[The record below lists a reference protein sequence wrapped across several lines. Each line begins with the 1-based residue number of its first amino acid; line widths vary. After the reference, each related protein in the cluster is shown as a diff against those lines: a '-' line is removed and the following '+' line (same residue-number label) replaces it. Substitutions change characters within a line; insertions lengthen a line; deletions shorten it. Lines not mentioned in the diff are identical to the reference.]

1 MKPLVSIIMGSTS
14 DLPVMEKACKWL
26 NDNQIPFEVN
36 ALSAH
41 RTPDAV
47 ESFAKGAK
55 ERGVKVIIAAAG
67 MAAALPGVI
76 AASTPLPVIGVP
88 IKGMLDG
95 LDAMLSIIQMPPG
108 IPVATVGVNAAQ
120 NAAILAADSLLIHLY
135 RLCQG
140 WTSHELGR
148 KERRLVP
155 YIISIVCYFACFFWM
170 EYRNTPRV
178 ISIIVVVA
186 LTIQMVCALINIWWK
201 ISTHTAAI
209 GGVAGGLVSYSIAFS
224 FNPLWWL
231 CFVLILAGA
240 VGTARMILRQHSLS
254 QVVTGFLV
262 GAACAILVI

>member
-1 MKPLVSIIMGSTS
+1 MKEKNIIFTARIMSMIFTPFYLPIVGLIALFIFSYMSLLPMMYKLV
-14 DLPVMEKACKWL
+14 
-26 NDNQIPFEVN
+26 
-36 ALSAH
+36 
-41 RTPDAV
+41 
-47 ESFAKGAK
+47 
-55 ERGVKVIIAAAG
+55 
-67 MAAALPGVI
+67 
-76 AASTPLPVIGVP
+76 
-88 IKGMLDG
+88 ML
-95 LDAMLSIIQMPPG
+95 AMVYLLTV
-108 IPVATVGVNAAQ
+108 VAP
-120 NAAILAADSLLIHLY
+120 SLLIHLY

-254 QVVTGFLV
+254 QVVGGVLV

>member
-1 MKPLVSIIMGSTS
+1 MKEKNIIFTARIMSMIFTPFYLPIVGLIALFIFSYMSLLPMMYKLV
-14 DLPVMEKACKWL
+14 
-26 NDNQIPFEVN
+26 
-36 ALSAH
+36 
-41 RTPDAV
+41 
-47 ESFAKGAK
+47 
-55 ERGVKVIIAAAG
+55 
-67 MAAALPGVI
+67 
-76 AASTPLPVIGVP
+76 
-88 IKGMLDG
+88 MLAIVY
-95 LDAMLSIIQMPPG
+95 LLTV
-108 IPVATVGVNAAQ
+108 VAP
-120 NAAILAADSLLIHLY
+120 SLLIHLY

-254 QVVTGFLV
+254 QVVGGFLV

>member
-1 MKPLVSIIMGSTS
+1 MKEKNIIFTARIMSMIFTPFYLPIVGLIALFIFSYMSLLPMMYKLV
-14 DLPVMEKACKWL
+14 
-26 NDNQIPFEVN
+26 
-36 ALSAH
+36 
-41 RTPDAV
+41 
-47 ESFAKGAK
+47 
-55 ERGVKVIIAAAG
+55 
-67 MAAALPGVI
+67 
-76 AASTPLPVIGVP
+76 
-88 IKGMLDG
+88 ML
-95 LDAMLSIIQMPPG
+95 AMVYLLTV
-108 IPVATVGVNAAQ
+108 VAP
-120 NAAILAADSLLIHLY
+120 SLLIHLY

-240 VGTARMILRQHSLS
+240 VGTARIILRQHSLS
-254 QVVTGFLV
+254 QVVGGFLI

>member
-1 MKPLVSIIMGSTS
+1 MKEKNIIFTARLMSMIFTPFYLPIVGLIALFIFSYMSLLPMMYKLV
-14 DLPVMEKACKWL
+14 
-26 NDNQIPFEVN
+26 
-36 ALSAH
+36 
-41 RTPDAV
+41 
-47 ESFAKGAK
+47 
-55 ERGVKVIIAAAG
+55 
-67 MAAALPGVI
+67 
-76 AASTPLPVIGVP
+76 
-88 IKGMLDG
+88 ML
-95 LDAMLSIIQMPPG
+95 AMVYLLTV
-108 IPVATVGVNAAQ
+108 VAP
-120 NAAILAADSLLIHLY
+120 SLLIHLY

-178 ISIIVVVA
+178 ISTIVVVA
-186 LTIQMVCALINIWWK
+186 LTIQMVCALINVWWK

>member
-1 MKPLVSIIMGSTS
+1 MKEKNIIFTARIMSMIFTPFYLPIVGLIALFIFSYMSLLPMMYKLVMLAMVYLLT
-14 DLPVMEKACKWL
+14 VMA
-26 NDNQIPFEVN
+26 P
-36 ALSAH
+36 
-41 RTPDAV
+41 
-47 ESFAKGAK
+47 
-55 ERGVKVIIAAAG
+55 
-67 MAAALPGVI
+67 
-76 AASTPLPVIGVP
+76 
-88 IKGMLDG
+88 
-95 LDAMLSIIQMPPG
+95 
-108 IPVATVGVNAAQ
+108 
-120 NAAILAADSLLIHLY
+120 SLLIHLY

-262 GAACAILVI
+262 GVACAILVI

>member
-1 MKPLVSIIMGSTS
+1 MKEKNIIFTARIMSMIFTPFYLPIVGLIALFIFSYMSLLPMMYKLV
-14 DLPVMEKACKWL
+14 
-26 NDNQIPFEVN
+26 
-36 ALSAH
+36 
-41 RTPDAV
+41 
-47 ESFAKGAK
+47 
-55 ERGVKVIIAAAG
+55 
-67 MAAALPGVI
+67 
-76 AASTPLPVIGVP
+76 
-88 IKGMLDG
+88 ML
-95 LDAMLSIIQMPPG
+95 AMVYLLTV
-108 IPVATVGVNAAQ
+108 VAP
-120 NAAILAADSLLIHLY
+120 SLLIHLY

-148 KERRLVP
+148 KELRLVP

-186 LTIQMVCALINIWWK
+186 LTIQMICALINIWWK

-254 QVVTGFLV
+254 QVVGGFLI

>member
-1 MKPLVSIIMGSTS
+1 MKEKNIIFTARIMSMIFTPFYLPIVGLIALFIFSYMSLLPMIYKLVMLAMVYLLT
-14 DLPVMEKACKWL
+14 VMA
-26 NDNQIPFEVN
+26 P
-36 ALSAH
+36 
-41 RTPDAV
+41 
-47 ESFAKGAK
+47 
-55 ERGVKVIIAAAG
+55 
-67 MAAALPGVI
+67 
-76 AASTPLPVIGVP
+76 
-88 IKGMLDG
+88 
-95 LDAMLSIIQMPPG
+95 
-108 IPVATVGVNAAQ
+108 
-120 NAAILAADSLLIHLY
+120 SLLIHLY

>member
-1 MKPLVSIIMGSTS
+1 MKEKNIIFTARIMSMIFTPFYLPIVGLIALFIFSYMSLLPMMYKLVM
-14 DLPVMEKACKWL
+14 LAMVYL
-26 NDNQIPFEVN
+26 
-36 ALSAH
+36 
-41 RTPDAV
+41 RTV
-47 ESFAKGAK
+47 
-55 ERGVKVIIAAAG
+55 
-67 MAAALPGVI
+67 
-76 AASTPLPVIGVP
+76 
-88 IKGMLDG
+88 
-95 LDAMLSIIQMPPG
+95 
-108 IPVATVGVNAAQ
+108 VAP
-120 NAAILAADSLLIHLY
+120 SLLIHLY

>member
-1 MKPLVSIIMGSTS
+1 MKEKNIIFTARIMSMIFTPFYLPIVGLIALFIFSYMSLLPMMYKLV
-14 DLPVMEKACKWL
+14 
-26 NDNQIPFEVN
+26 
-36 ALSAH
+36 
-41 RTPDAV
+41 
-47 ESFAKGAK
+47 
-55 ERGVKVIIAAAG
+55 
-67 MAAALPGVI
+67 
-76 AASTPLPVIGVP
+76 
-88 IKGMLDG
+88 ML
-95 LDAMLSIIQMPPG
+95 AMVYLLTV
-108 IPVATVGVNAAQ
+108 VAP
-120 NAAILAADSLLIHLY
+120 SLLIHLY

-231 CFVLILAGA
+231 CLVLVLAGA
-240 VGTARMILRQHSLS
+240 VGTARMILRQHTLS
-254 QVVTGFLV
+254 QVVMGFLV
-262 GAACAILVI
+262 GIICAIIII

>member
-1 MKPLVSIIMGSTS
+1 MKEKNIIFTARIMSMIFTPFYLPIVGLIALFIFSYMSLLPMIYKLVMLAMVYLLT
-14 DLPVMEKACKWL
+14 VMA
-26 NDNQIPFEVN
+26 P
-36 ALSAH
+36 
-41 RTPDAV
+41 
-47 ESFAKGAK
+47 
-55 ERGVKVIIAAAG
+55 
-67 MAAALPGVI
+67 
-76 AASTPLPVIGVP
+76 
-88 IKGMLDG
+88 
-95 LDAMLSIIQMPPG
+95 
-108 IPVATVGVNAAQ
+108 
-120 NAAILAADSLLIHLY
+120 SLLIHLY

-262 GAACAILVI
+262 GVACAILVI

>member
-1 MKPLVSIIMGSTS
+1 MKEKNIIFTARIMSMIFTPFY
-14 DLPVMEKACKWL
+14 LPIVGL
-26 NDNQIPFEVN
+26 I
-36 ALSAH
+36 ALFIFSY
-41 RTPDAV
+41 
-47 ESFAKGAK
+47 
-55 ERGVKVIIAAAG
+55 
-67 MAAALPGVI
+67 M
-76 AASTPLPVIGVP
+76 
-88 IKGMLDG
+88 
-95 LDAMLSIIQMPPG
+95 
-108 IPVATVGVNAAQ
+108 
-120 NAAILAADSLLIHLY
+120 SLLPMMYKLVMLAMVYLLTVVAPSLFIHLY

>member
-1 MKPLVSIIMGSTS
+1 MKEKNIIFTARIMSMIFTPFYLPIVGLIALFIFSYMSLLPMMYKLV
-14 DLPVMEKACKWL
+14 
-26 NDNQIPFEVN
+26 
-36 ALSAH
+36 
-41 RTPDAV
+41 
-47 ESFAKGAK
+47 
-55 ERGVKVIIAAAG
+55 
-67 MAAALPGVI
+67 
-76 AASTPLPVIGVP
+76 
-88 IKGMLDG
+88 
-95 LDAMLSIIQMPPG
+95 
-108 IPVATVGVNAAQ
+108 
-120 NAAILAADSLLIHLY
+120 ILAMVYLLTVVAPSLLIHLY

-209 GGVAGGLVSYSIAFS
+209 GGVAGGLISYSIAFS

-254 QVVTGFLV
+254 QVVGGFLI

>member
-1 MKPLVSIIMGSTS
+1 MKEKNIIFTARIMSMIFTPFYLPIVGLIALFIFSYMSLLPMMYKLV
-14 DLPVMEKACKWL
+14 
-26 NDNQIPFEVN
+26 
-36 ALSAH
+36 
-41 RTPDAV
+41 
-47 ESFAKGAK
+47 
-55 ERGVKVIIAAAG
+55 
-67 MAAALPGVI
+67 
-76 AASTPLPVIGVP
+76 
-88 IKGMLDG
+88 ML
-95 LDAMLSIIQMPPG
+95 AMVYLLTV
-108 IPVATVGVNAAQ
+108 VAP
-120 NAAILAADSLLIHLY
+120 SLLIHLY

-209 GGVAGGLVSYSIAFS
+209 GGVAGGVGSHFIPFS
-224 FNPLWWL
+224 FNPPWWL

>member
-1 MKPLVSIIMGSTS
+1 MKEKNIIFTARLMSMIFTPFYLPIVGLIALFIFSYMSLLPMMYKLV
-14 DLPVMEKACKWL
+14 
-26 NDNQIPFEVN
+26 
-36 ALSAH
+36 
-41 RTPDAV
+41 
-47 ESFAKGAK
+47 
-55 ERGVKVIIAAAG
+55 
-67 MAAALPGVI
+67 
-76 AASTPLPVIGVP
+76 
-88 IKGMLDG
+88 ML
-95 LDAMLSIIQMPPG
+95 AMVYLLTV
-108 IPVATVGVNAAQ
+108 VAP
-120 NAAILAADSLLIHLY
+120 SLLIHLY

-209 GGVAGGLVSYSIAFS
+209 GGVAGGLISYSIAFS

-254 QVVTGFLV
+254 QVVGGFLV

>member
-1 MKPLVSIIMGSTS
+1 MKEKNIIFTARIMSMIFTPFYLPIVGLIALFIFSYMSLLPMMYKLV
-14 DLPVMEKACKWL
+14 
-26 NDNQIPFEVN
+26 
-36 ALSAH
+36 
-41 RTPDAV
+41 
-47 ESFAKGAK
+47 
-55 ERGVKVIIAAAG
+55 
-67 MAAALPGVI
+67 
-76 AASTPLPVIGVP
+76 
-88 IKGMLDG
+88 ML
-95 LDAMLSIIQMPPG
+95 AMVYLLTV
-108 IPVATVGVNAAQ
+108 VAP
-120 NAAILAADSLLIHLY
+120 SLLIHLY

-155 YIISIVCYFACFFWM
+155 YIISIVCYFGCFFLM

-178 ISIIVVVA
+178 ISIILVA
-186 LTIQMVCALINIWWK
+186 ALIIQMVCAFINIWWK

>member
-1 MKPLVSIIMGSTS
+1 MKEKNIIFTARLMSMIFTPFYLPIVGLIALFIFSYMSLLPMMYKLV
-14 DLPVMEKACKWL
+14 
-26 NDNQIPFEVN
+26 
-36 ALSAH
+36 
-41 RTPDAV
+41 
-47 ESFAKGAK
+47 
-55 ERGVKVIIAAAG
+55 
-67 MAAALPGVI
+67 
-76 AASTPLPVIGVP
+76 
-88 IKGMLDG
+88 ML
-95 LDAMLSIIQMPPG
+95 AMVYLLTV
-108 IPVATVGVNAAQ
+108 VAP
-120 NAAILAADSLLIHLY
+120 SLLIHLY

-240 VGTARMILRQHSLS
+240 VGTARMILRLHSLS

>member
-1 MKPLVSIIMGSTS
+1 MKEKNIIFTARIMSMIFTPFYLPIVGLIALFIFSYMSLLPMMYKLV
-14 DLPVMEKACKWL
+14 
-26 NDNQIPFEVN
+26 
-36 ALSAH
+36 
-41 RTPDAV
+41 
-47 ESFAKGAK
+47 
-55 ERGVKVIIAAAG
+55 
-67 MAAALPGVI
+67 
-76 AASTPLPVIGVP
+76 
-88 IKGMLDG
+88 MLTMVY
-95 LDAMLSIIQMPPG
+95 LLTV
-108 IPVATVGVNAAQ
+108 VAP
-120 NAAILAADSLLIHLY
+120 SLLIHLY

-209 GGVAGGLVSYSIAFS
+209 GGVAGGLISYSIAFS

-254 QVVTGFLV
+254 QVIGGFLV

>member
-1 MKPLVSIIMGSTS
+1 MKEKNIIFTARIMSMIFTPFYLPIVGLIALFIFSYMSLLPMIYKLV
-14 DLPVMEKACKWL
+14 
-26 NDNQIPFEVN
+26 
-36 ALSAH
+36 
-41 RTPDAV
+41 
-47 ESFAKGAK
+47 
-55 ERGVKVIIAAAG
+55 
-67 MAAALPGVI
+67 
-76 AASTPLPVIGVP
+76 
-88 IKGMLDG
+88 
-95 LDAMLSIIQMPPG
+95 
-108 IPVATVGVNAAQ
+108 
-120 NAAILAADSLLIHLY
+120 ILAMVYLLTVVAPSLLIHLY

>member
-1 MKPLVSIIMGSTS
+1 MKEKNIIFTARLMSMIFTPFYLPIVGLIALFIFSYMSLLPMTYKLV
-14 DLPVMEKACKWL
+14 
-26 NDNQIPFEVN
+26 
-36 ALSAH
+36 
-41 RTPDAV
+41 
-47 ESFAKGAK
+47 
-55 ERGVKVIIAAAG
+55 
-67 MAAALPGVI
+67 
-76 AASTPLPVIGVP
+76 
-88 IKGMLDG
+88 ML
-95 LDAMLSIIQMPPG
+95 AMVYLLTV
-108 IPVATVGVNAAQ
+108 VAP
-120 NAAILAADSLLIHLY
+120 SLLIHLY

-254 QVVTGFLV
+254 QVVTGVLV

>member
-1 MKPLVSIIMGSTS
+1 MKEKNIIFTARIMSMIFTPFYLPIVGLIALFIFSYMSLLPMMYKLV
-14 DLPVMEKACKWL
+14 
-26 NDNQIPFEVN
+26 
-36 ALSAH
+36 
-41 RTPDAV
+41 
-47 ESFAKGAK
+47 
-55 ERGVKVIIAAAG
+55 
-67 MAAALPGVI
+67 
-76 AASTPLPVIGVP
+76 
-88 IKGMLDG
+88 ML
-95 LDAMLSIIQMPPG
+95 AMVYLLTV
-108 IPVATVGVNAAQ
+108 VAP
-120 NAAILAADSLLIHLY
+120 SLLIHLY

-186 LTIQMVCALINIWWK
+186 LTIQMVCALINVWWK

-209 GGVAGGLVSYSIAFS
+209 GGVAGGLISYSIAFS

-254 QVVTGFLV
+254 QVIGGFLI

>member
-1 MKPLVSIIMGSTS
+1 MKEKNIIFTARIMSMIFTPFYLPIVGLIALFIFSYMSLLPMMYKLV
-14 DLPVMEKACKWL
+14 
-26 NDNQIPFEVN
+26 
-36 ALSAH
+36 
-41 RTPDAV
+41 
-47 ESFAKGAK
+47 
-55 ERGVKVIIAAAG
+55 
-67 MAAALPGVI
+67 
-76 AASTPLPVIGVP
+76 
-88 IKGMLDG
+88 ML
-95 LDAMLSIIQMPPG
+95 AMVYLLTV
-108 IPVATVGVNAAQ
+108 VAP
-120 NAAILAADSLLIHLY
+120 SLLIHLY

-254 QVVTGFLV
+254 QVVGGFLV
-262 GAACAILVI
+262 GAA

>member
-1 MKPLVSIIMGSTS
+1 MKEKNIIFTARIMSMIFTPFYLPIVGLIALFIFSYMSLLPMMYKLVMLAMVYLLT
-14 DLPVMEKACKWL
+14 VMA
-26 NDNQIPFEVN
+26 P
-36 ALSAH
+36 
-41 RTPDAV
+41 
-47 ESFAKGAK
+47 
-55 ERGVKVIIAAAG
+55 
-67 MAAALPGVI
+67 
-76 AASTPLPVIGVP
+76 
-88 IKGMLDG
+88 
-95 LDAMLSIIQMPPG
+95 
-108 IPVATVGVNAAQ
+108 
-120 NAAILAADSLLIHLY
+120 SLLIHLY

-254 QVVTGFLV
+254 QVVGGFLI

>member
-1 MKPLVSIIMGSTS
+1 MKEKNIIFTARLMSMIFTPFYLPIVGLIALFIFSYMSLLPMMYKLV
-14 DLPVMEKACKWL
+14 
-26 NDNQIPFEVN
+26 
-36 ALSAH
+36 
-41 RTPDAV
+41 
-47 ESFAKGAK
+47 
-55 ERGVKVIIAAAG
+55 
-67 MAAALPGVI
+67 
-76 AASTPLPVIGVP
+76 
-88 IKGMLDG
+88 ML
-95 LDAMLSIIQMPPG
+95 AMVYLLTV
-108 IPVATVGVNAAQ
+108 VAP
-120 NAAILAADSLLIHLY
+120 SLLIHLY

-231 CFVLILAGA
+231 CVVLILAGA

>member
-1 MKPLVSIIMGSTS
+1 MKEKNIIFTARIMSMIFTPFYLPIVGLIALFIFSYMSLLPMMYKLV
-14 DLPVMEKACKWL
+14 
-26 NDNQIPFEVN
+26 
-36 ALSAH
+36 
-41 RTPDAV
+41 
-47 ESFAKGAK
+47 
-55 ERGVKVIIAAAG
+55 
-67 MAAALPGVI
+67 
-76 AASTPLPVIGVP
+76 
-88 IKGMLDG
+88 ML
-95 LDAMLSIIQMPPG
+95 AMVYLLTV
-108 IPVATVGVNAAQ
+108 VAP
-120 NAAILAADSLLIHLY
+120 SLLIHLY

-209 GGVAGGLVSYSIAFS
+209 GGVAGGLVSYSIDFS

>member
-1 MKPLVSIIMGSTS
+1 MKEKNIIFTARIMSMIFTPFYLPIVGLIALFIFSYMSLLPMMYKLVMLAIVYLLT
-14 DLPVMEKACKWL
+14 VMA
-26 NDNQIPFEVN
+26 P
-36 ALSAH
+36 
-41 RTPDAV
+41 
-47 ESFAKGAK
+47 
-55 ERGVKVIIAAAG
+55 
-67 MAAALPGVI
+67 
-76 AASTPLPVIGVP
+76 
-88 IKGMLDG
+88 
-95 LDAMLSIIQMPPG
+95 
-108 IPVATVGVNAAQ
+108 
-120 NAAILAADSLLIHLY
+120 SLLIHLY

-254 QVVTGFLV
+254 QVVGGFLV

>member
-1 MKPLVSIIMGSTS
+1 MKEKNIIFTARIMSMIFTPFYLPIVGLIALFIFSYMSLLPMMYKLV
-14 DLPVMEKACKWL
+14 
-26 NDNQIPFEVN
+26 
-36 ALSAH
+36 
-41 RTPDAV
+41 
-47 ESFAKGAK
+47 
-55 ERGVKVIIAAAG
+55 
-67 MAAALPGVI
+67 
-76 AASTPLPVIGVP
+76 
-88 IKGMLDG
+88 ML
-95 LDAMLSIIQMPPG
+95 AMVYLLTV
-108 IPVATVGVNAAQ
+108 VAP
-120 NAAILAADSLLIHLY
+120 SLLIHLY

-262 GAACAILVI
+262 GAACATLVI

>member
-1 MKPLVSIIMGSTS
+1 MKEKNIIFTARIMSMIFTPFYLPIVGLIALFIFSYMSLLPMMYKLV
-14 DLPVMEKACKWL
+14 
-26 NDNQIPFEVN
+26 
-36 ALSAH
+36 
-41 RTPDAV
+41 
-47 ESFAKGAK
+47 
-55 ERGVKVIIAAAG
+55 
-67 MAAALPGVI
+67 
-76 AASTPLPVIGVP
+76 
-88 IKGMLDG
+88 ML
-95 LDAMLSIIQMPPG
+95 AMVYLLTV
-108 IPVATVGVNAAQ
+108 VAP
-120 NAAILAADSLLIHLY
+120 SLLIHLY

-254 QVVTGFLV
+254 QVVTCFLV
-262 GAACAILVI
+262 GAACPILVI

>member
-1 MKPLVSIIMGSTS
+1 MKEKNIIFTARLMSMIFTPFYLPIVGLIALFIFSYMSLLPMMYKLV
-14 DLPVMEKACKWL
+14 
-26 NDNQIPFEVN
+26 
-36 ALSAH
+36 
-41 RTPDAV
+41 
-47 ESFAKGAK
+47 
-55 ERGVKVIIAAAG
+55 
-67 MAAALPGVI
+67 
-76 AASTPLPVIGVP
+76 
-88 IKGMLDG
+88 ML
-95 LDAMLSIIQMPPG
+95 AMVYLLTV
-108 IPVATVGVNAAQ
+108 VAP
-120 NAAILAADSLLIHLY
+120 SLLIHLY

-262 GAACAILVI
+262 GAVCAILVI

>member
-1 MKPLVSIIMGSTS
+1 MKEKNIIFTARLMSMIFTPFYLPIVGLIALFIFSYMSLLPMMYKLV
-14 DLPVMEKACKWL
+14 
-26 NDNQIPFEVN
+26 
-36 ALSAH
+36 
-41 RTPDAV
+41 
-47 ESFAKGAK
+47 
-55 ERGVKVIIAAAG
+55 
-67 MAAALPGVI
+67 
-76 AASTPLPVIGVP
+76 
-88 IKGMLDG
+88 ML
-95 LDAMLSIIQMPPG
+95 AMVYLLTV
-108 IPVATVGVNAAQ
+108 VAP
-120 NAAILAADSLLIHLY
+120 SLLIHLY

-140 WTSHELGR
+140 WTSHELDR

-262 GAACAILVI
+262 GVACAILVI

>member
-1 MKPLVSIIMGSTS
+1 MKEKNIIFTARIMSMIFTPFYLPIVGLIALFIFSYMSLLPMMYKLVF
-14 DLPVMEKACKWL
+14 L
-26 NDNQIPFEVN
+26 
-36 ALSAH
+36 
-41 RTPDAV
+41 
-47 ESFAKGAK
+47 
-55 ERGVKVIIAAAG
+55 
-67 MAAALPGVI
+67 
-76 AASTPLPVIGVP
+76 
-88 IKGMLDG
+88 
-95 LDAMLSIIQMPPG
+95 AMVYLLTV
-108 IPVATVGVNAAQ
+108 VAP
-120 NAAILAADSLLIHLY
+120 SLLIHLY

-209 GGVAGGLVSYSIAFS
+209 GGVAGGLISYSIAFS

-254 QVVTGFLV
+254 QVIGGFLV

>member
-1 MKPLVSIIMGSTS
+1 MKEKNIIFTARLMSMIFTPFYLPIVGLIALFIFSYMSLLPMMYKLV
-14 DLPVMEKACKWL
+14 
-26 NDNQIPFEVN
+26 
-36 ALSAH
+36 
-41 RTPDAV
+41 
-47 ESFAKGAK
+47 
-55 ERGVKVIIAAAG
+55 
-67 MAAALPGVI
+67 
-76 AASTPLPVIGVP
+76 
-88 IKGMLDG
+88 MLARVY
-95 LDAMLSIIQMPPG
+95 LLTV
-108 IPVATVGVNAAQ
+108 VAP
-120 NAAILAADSLLIHLY
+120 SLLIHLY

-170 EYRNTPRV
+170 EFRNTPRV

>member
-1 MKPLVSIIMGSTS
+1 MKEKNIIFTARIMSMIFTPFYLPIVGLIALFIFSYMSLLPMMYKLV
-14 DLPVMEKACKWL
+14 
-26 NDNQIPFEVN
+26 
-36 ALSAH
+36 
-41 RTPDAV
+41 
-47 ESFAKGAK
+47 
-55 ERGVKVIIAAAG
+55 
-67 MAAALPGVI
+67 
-76 AASTPLPVIGVP
+76 
-88 IKGMLDG
+88 ML
-95 LDAMLSIIQMPPG
+95 AMVYLLTV
-108 IPVATVGVNAAQ
+108 VAP
-120 NAAILAADSLLIHLY
+120 SLLIHLY

-231 CFVLILAGA
+231 CVVLILAGA

>member
-1 MKPLVSIIMGSTS
+1 MKEKNIIFTARIMS
-14 DLPVMEKACKWL
+14 MIF
-26 NDNQIPFEVN
+26 IPFYLPIVGLI
-36 ALSAH
+36 ALFIFSYM
-41 RTPDAV
+41 
-47 ESFAKGAK
+47 SL
-55 ERGVKVIIAAAG
+55 
-67 MAAALPGVI
+67 LPMMYKLV
-76 AASTPLPVIGVP
+76 
-88 IKGMLDG
+88 ML
-95 LDAMLSIIQMPPG
+95 AMVYLLTV
-108 IPVATVGVNAAQ
+108 VAP
-120 NAAILAADSLLIHLY
+120 SLLIHLY

>member
-1 MKPLVSIIMGSTS
+1 MKEKNIIFTARIMSMIFTPFYLPIVGLIALFIFSYMSLLPMMYKLV
-14 DLPVMEKACKWL
+14 
-26 NDNQIPFEVN
+26 
-36 ALSAH
+36 
-41 RTPDAV
+41 
-47 ESFAKGAK
+47 
-55 ERGVKVIIAAAG
+55 
-67 MAAALPGVI
+67 
-76 AASTPLPVIGVP
+76 
-88 IKGMLDG
+88 ML
-95 LDAMLSIIQMPPG
+95 AMVYLLTV
-108 IPVATVGVNAAQ
+108 VAP
-120 NAAILAADSLLIHLY
+120 SLLIHLY

-170 EYRNTPRV
+170 EYRNTPRI

-254 QVVTGFLV
+254 QVIGGFLV

>member
-1 MKPLVSIIMGSTS
+1 MKEKNIIFTARIMSMIFTPFYLPIVGLIALFIFSYMSLLPMIYKLV
-14 DLPVMEKACKWL
+14 
-26 NDNQIPFEVN
+26 
-36 ALSAH
+36 
-41 RTPDAV
+41 
-47 ESFAKGAK
+47 
-55 ERGVKVIIAAAG
+55 
-67 MAAALPGVI
+67 
-76 AASTPLPVIGVP
+76 
-88 IKGMLDG
+88 ML
-95 LDAMLSIIQMPPG
+95 AMVYLLTV
-108 IPVATVGVNAAQ
+108 VAP
-120 NAAILAADSLLIHLY
+120 SLLIHLY

-209 GGVAGGLVSYSIAFS
+209 GGVAGGLVSYSFAFS

-262 GAACAILVI
+262 GVACAILVI

>member
-1 MKPLVSIIMGSTS
+1 MKEKNIIFTARIMSMIFTPFYLPIVGLIALFIFSYMSLLPMMYKLV
-14 DLPVMEKACKWL
+14 
-26 NDNQIPFEVN
+26 
-36 ALSAH
+36 
-41 RTPDAV
+41 
-47 ESFAKGAK
+47 
-55 ERGVKVIIAAAG
+55 
-67 MAAALPGVI
+67 
-76 AASTPLPVIGVP
+76 
-88 IKGMLDG
+88 ML
-95 LDAMLSIIQMPPG
+95 AMVYLLTV
-108 IPVATVGVNAAQ
+108 VAP
-120 NAAILAADSLLIHLY
+120 SLLIHLY

-224 FNPLWWL
+224 FNPQWWL

-254 QVVTGFLV
+254 QVVGGFLV

>member
-1 MKPLVSIIMGSTS
+1 MKEKNIIFTARIMSIIFTPFY
-14 DLPVMEKACKWL
+14 LPIVGLIALFIFSYMSLLPMMYKLVML
-26 NDNQIPFEVN
+26 
-36 ALSAH
+36 
-41 RTPDAV
+41 
-47 ESFAKGAK
+47 
-55 ERGVKVIIAAAG
+55 
-67 MAAALPGVI
+67 
-76 AASTPLPVIGVP
+76 
-88 IKGMLDG
+88 
-95 LDAMLSIIQMPPG
+95 AMVYLLTV
-108 IPVATVGVNAAQ
+108 VAP
-120 NAAILAADSLLIHLY
+120 SLLIHLY

-186 LTIQMVCALINIWWK
+186 LTIQMVCALINVWWK

-231 CFVLILAGA
+231 CVVLILAGA